1 MINPIFLYGG
11 LFLFSILLTWGV
23 KVYAIQKAI
32 LDHPNERSSHT
43 LPTPRGGGL
52 AIVLTFYLGTG
63 YLYATNTLDS
73 NLFYAF
79 ISALPLLIV
88 SLLDDLYTLGS
99 KIRMIAQLLASILA
113 LSSLGGIETISLYFV
128 ELHGWWLNIPILF
141 GMIWLINLYN
151 FLDGIDGYAGSE
163 AIFLGVATALI
174 FGYDIGWIVA
184 AGALGF
190 LLFNWQKAKIF
201 MGDIGST
208 FLGFIFAVLMIYSL
222 NNGES
227 LYSWLIILGLFWVD
241 ATLTLI
247 RRAQNGESLSQAHR
261 KHAYQRITQAGWSHQ
276 KTVLMGMGI
285 NCIGIIPIFL
295 LQTSPYLILYSII
308 YILAL
313 YLIIRFI
320 DKVKPFS

>member
-1 MINPIFLYGG
+1 M
-11 LFLFSILLTWGV
+11 
-23 KVYAIQKAI
+23 
-32 LDHPNERSSHT
+32 
-43 LPTPRGGGL
+43 
-52 AIVLTFYLGTG
+52 
-63 YLYATNTLDS
+63 
-73 NLFYAF
+73 
-79 ISALPLLIV
+79 
-88 SLLDDLYTLGS
+88 
-99 KIRMIAQLLASILA
+99 
-113 LSSLGGIETISLYFV
+113 
-128 ELHGWWLNIPILF
+128 
-141 GMIWLINLYN
+141 
-151 FLDGIDGYAGSE
+151 
-163 AIFLGVATALI
+163 
-174 FGYDIGWIVA
+174 

-247 RRAQNGESLSQAHR
+247 RRARNGETLSQAHR